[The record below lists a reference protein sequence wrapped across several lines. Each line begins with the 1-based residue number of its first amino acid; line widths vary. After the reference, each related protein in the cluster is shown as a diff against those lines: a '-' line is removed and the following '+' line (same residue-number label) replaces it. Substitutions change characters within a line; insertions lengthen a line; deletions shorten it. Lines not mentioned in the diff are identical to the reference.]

1 MIFYTIIIDR
11 TKKCEGGEHMRV
23 ERLTSDK
30 VRFFLTFDDLH
41 ERSIDKEDLW
51 RDVPKVHQLFNDMME
66 QAYYELGFEVSGP
79 VAVEVFALPS
89 QGMVVIVTKGRQELP
104 HDDDDQHMHDTFELE
119 VMMDE
124 SDDVVYA
131 FRELEDVIQ
140 VAHRAVNFVPDSGRL
155 YHYKNVYI
163 LYFHSLELEEK
174 NFQALIALLE
184 EYGEI
189 YPITE
194 AVLDEYGKLII
205 ADNAFVELTQHFQ

>member
-1 MIFYTIIIDR
+1 MI
-11 TKKCEGGEHMRV
+11 TKKNFKCKGGEHMRV

-41 ERSIDKEDLW
+41 ERNIDKEDLW

-89 QGMVVIVTKGRQELP
+89 QGMVVIVTKGRHEIP
-104 HDDDDQHMHDTFELE
+104 HDEDDHQLQDTFELE

-124 SDDVVYA
+124 SDDVIYA
-131 FRELEDVIQ
+131 FRDFEDIVQ
-140 VAHRAVNFVPDSGRL
+140 AAHRAKNLLPVGGRL
-155 YHYKNVYI
+155 YYYKSMYM
-163 LYFHSLELEEK
+163 LYFSSLEMEEK
-174 NFQALIALLE
+174 DLQLLIALFE

-189 YPITE
+189 YPVTE
-194 AVLDEYGKLII
+194 AVLNEYGTLIF
-205 ADNAFVELTQHFQ
+205 ADDAVSELTLRFQ

>member
-1 MIFYTIIIDR
+1 MIFYTIIIDI
-11 TKKCEGGEHMRV
+11 TLKYEGGEHMRV

-41 ERSIDKEDLW
+41 ERNIDKEDLW
-51 RDVPKVHQLFNDMME
+51 RDIPKVHQLFNDMME

-89 QGMVVIVTKGRQELP
+89 QGMVVIVTKGRQDIF
-104 HDDDDQHMHDTFELE
+104 HDDEDHQLHDTFELE

-124 SDDVVYA
+124 SDDIIYA
-131 FRELEDVIQ
+131 FRDFEDVIQ
-140 VAHRAVNFVPDSGRL
+140 VAHRAVNLVASSGKL
-155 YHYKNVYI
+155 YYYKNMYI
-163 LYFHSLELEEK
+163 LYFHALEMNEK
-174 NFQALIALLE
+174 DFQTLIALLE

-194 AVLDEYGKLII
+194 AMLDEYGKQIIDENAI
-205 ADNAFVELTQHFQ
+205 ADLTQRFQ